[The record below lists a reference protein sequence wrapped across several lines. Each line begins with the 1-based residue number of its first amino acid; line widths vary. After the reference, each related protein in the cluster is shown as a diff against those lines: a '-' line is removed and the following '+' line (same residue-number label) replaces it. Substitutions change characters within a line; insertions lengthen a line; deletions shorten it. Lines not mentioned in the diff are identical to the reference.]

1 MSIISAIRTE
11 SARPRRGSNTTHTTN
26 RSYLPVLSKGYRLV
40 FALSLLGA
48 YQPVQGIRTWDYRV
62 DSLHYHHADTEG
74 IISKTGS
81 RSGHK
86 PTILFHKQ
94 KLEIKFDTKV
104 GGVNSMKIPYKF
116 MDWAKFEDNKKQSQC
131 KNDNFTFSV
140 TFTVKNPVRKC
151 WGNNDGNALST
162 DYSAK
167 LYSGKEKRKGQYM
180 ETALPELMAAVTR
193 GEKARK
199 AEAVRKAEE
208 VRKAEQARKAE
219 EARKSQ
225 KPAIQVTSAVRS
237 RRLDTADLTDL
248 EDAINGALRRY
259 KQRAGHNYRRLAA
272 GESPTGDA
280 GYSLALLLFWI
291 FIATAVGSIA
301 TFTMLRCLSKPIHER
316 QPSYLY
322 HYSQHRHDPLQNYE
336 LLL

>member
-1 MSIISAIRTE
+1 MSIISTIRTE

-48 YQPVQGIRTWDYRV
+48 YQPVQGIRTWDYSV
-62 DSLHYHHADTEG
+62 NSLHYHHADTEG
-74 IISKTGS
+74 IISGTGK

-104 GGVNSMKIPYKF
+104 GGVNGMKIPYKF

-193 GEKARK
+193 GDKFKAR
-199 AEAVRKAEE
+199 
-208 VRKAEQARKAE
+208 
-219 EARKSQ
+219 
-225 KPAIQVTSAVRS
+225 
-237 RRLDTADLTDL
+237 
-248 EDAINGALRRY
+248 
-259 KQRAGHNYRRLAA
+259 AGYNYRRLAA
-272 GESPTGDA
+272 GEPQTGDA

-301 TFTMLRCLSKPIHER
+301 TFTILRCLSKPIHER